1 VDDDEQELSRTLMAM
16 RAIWMGAS
24 GASHNHLEA
33 LLDLRLRHDAGT
45 QNYLASGAAGTL
57 RDRYF
62 HPTNGDRVSETDV
75 ASLNDEYRQL
85 LDEATRLSVALNLPA
100 TADWPQTA

>member
-1 VDDDEQELSRTLMAM
+1 MAGVDDEQELSKTLKAM

-24 GASHNHLEA
+24 GASHSHLDA
-33 LLDLRLRHDAGT
+33 LLDLRLRHDAST

-62 HPTNGDRVSETDV
+62 DPTNGDRISEADV
-75 ASLNDEYRQL
+75 ASINDDYRRL
-85 LDEATRLSVALNLPA
+85 IDEATRLSVGLNLPA
-100 TADWPQTA
+100 TADWA